1 MKKFFMAAAAVIT
14 MTLGIQAQI
23 PETLFVVGS
32 ATPAGWNITPLCLT
46 L

>member
-23 PETLFVVGS
+23 PETLFMVEIGRAHV
-32 ATPAGWNITPLCLT
+32 
-46 L
+46 